1 MEFVK
6 NESAEN
12 IAKAVAPSFADT
24 SLEVLTSAIA
34 NYKRIGAYVDDMKLK
49 KDDFEHLQD
58 IIIAAGVM
66 TKRADYDKLVNNGY
80 LG

>member
-1 MEFVK
+1 M
-6 NESAEN
+6 
-12 IAKAVAPSFADT
+12 
-24 SLEVLTSAIA
+24 TSAIA